1 MKKFDNIVEY
11 NKKYY
16 QKNKERILNKYKIS
30 KPRKKTFCPFCQKI
44 ILISKR
50 ENHENT
56 LLHKTKFRIMNEP
69 KNIIDL
75 AKNMFT

>member
-1 MKKFDNIVEY
+1 MRKDDIRLY
-11 NKKYY
+11 NKNYY
-16 QKNKERILNKYKIS
+16 DNNRDKILNKIKIS

-69 KNIIDL
+69 KQIENL
-75 AKNMFT
+75 AKNMFN